1 MVRSYRFAINKE
13 DDLIDL
19 SNKIITTK
27 KQNLIHQLIKVLRYP
42 EDEAHNDIE
51 LIDGFSRN
59 VYQVRLLTE
68 IGSKILKKLDFEIVS
83 VKQSP
88 RELDTL
94 VNFYVPII
102 KNENFELM
110 LRKLCELGVQE
121 FTPVFFKFSQ
131 KKYLRKLREHS
142 YQERILKIIESAT
155 EQCEGAVFAKLNPVI
170 SFEDLIRLNQP
181 IDKDTIKIFAAER
194 LSLSEA
200 LGEDDEIGVRQPCQD
215 GAVPRSLGL
224 RKVSLLIGPEGGLSI
239 EEVEAL
245 EKLDFKGISLGKRIL
260 RAETAAVVLFT
271 KLGLI

>member
-13 DDLIDL
+13 DDLIDV

-42 EDEAHNDIE
+42 EDEGHNNIE

-59 VYQVRLLTE
+59 VYEVRLLTE
-68 IGSKILKKLDFEIVS
+68 IGSKILKKIDFEIVDL
-83 VKQSP
+83 KQSP
-88 RELDTL
+88 RELDTY

-131 KKYLRKLREHS
+131 KKYLRKLKEHS

-155 EQCEGAVFAKLNPVI
+155 EQCEGSVFAKLNPVI
-170 SFEDLIRLNQP
+170 GFEDLIRLNQK
-181 IDKDTIKIFAAER
+181 IDKDTIKLFASER
-194 LSLSEA
+194 LSLSE
-200 LGEDDEIGVRQPCQD
+200 G
-215 GAVPRSLGL
+215 PREKAGIKQGGSKDMK
-224 RKVSLLIGPEGGLSI
+224 KVSLLIGPEGGLSI

-245 EKLDFKGISLGKRIL
+245 EKTDFKGISLGKRIL

>member
-13 DDLIDL
+13 DDLIDV

-42 EDEAHNDIE
+42 EDEGHNNIE

-59 VYQVRLLTE
+59 VYEVRLLTE
-68 IGSKILKKLDFEIVS
+68 IGSKILKKIDFEIVDL
-83 VKQSP
+83 KQSP
-88 RELDTL
+88 RELDTY

-131 KKYLRKLREHS
+131 KKYLRKLKEHS

-155 EQCEGAVFAKLNPVI
+155 EQCEGSVFAKLNPVI
-170 SFEDLIRLNQP
+170 GFEDLIRLNQK
-181 IDKDTIKIFAAER
+181 IDKDTIKLFASER
-194 LSLSEA
+194 LSLSEGPREKA
-200 LGEDDEIGVRQPCQD
+200 EIKQGGSKD
-215 GAVPRSLGL
+215 MK
-224 RKVSLLIGPEGGLSI
+224 KVSLLIGPEGGLSI

-245 EKLDFKGISLGKRIL
+245 EKTDFKGISLGKRIL

>member
-13 DDLIDL
+13 DDLIDV

-59 VYQVRLLTE
+59 IYEVRLLTE

-88 RELDTL
+88 RELDTH

-131 KKYLRKLREHS
+131 KKYLRKLKEHS

-155 EQCEGAVFAKLNPVI
+155 EQCEGSVFAKLNPVI
-170 SFEDLIRLNQP
+170 GFEDLMRLNQKT
-181 IDKDTIKIFAAER
+181 DKDTIKLFASER
-194 LSLSEA
+194 LSLSEG
-200 LGEDDEIGVRQPCQD
+200 LMEKSEIKRGSKD
-215 GAVPRSLGL
+215 IK
-224 RKVSLLIGPEGGLSI
+224 KVSLLIGPEGGLSI

-245 EKLDFKGISLGKRIL
+245 EKLDFKGLSLGKRIL
-260 RAETAAVVLFT
+260 RAETAAVVLFS

>member
-13 DDLIDL
+13 DDLIDV

-42 EDEAHNDIE
+42 EDEGHNNIE

-59 VYQVRLLTE
+59 VYEVRLLTE
-68 IGSKILKKLDFEIVS
+68 IGSKILKKIDFEIVDL
-83 VKQSP
+83 KQSP
-88 RELDTL
+88 RELDTY

-131 KKYLRKLREHS
+131 KKYLRKLKEHS

-155 EQCEGAVFAKLNPVI
+155 EQCEGSVFAKLNPVI
-170 SFEDLIRLNQP
+170 GFEDLIRLNQK
-181 IDKDTIKIFAAER
+181 IDKDTIKLFASER
-194 LSLSEA
+194 LSLSEGP
-200 LGEDDEIGVRQPCQD
+200 GEKAEIKQGGSKD
-215 GAVPRSLGL
+215 MK
-224 RKVSLLIGPEGGLSI
+224 KVSLLIGPEGGLSI

-245 EKLDFKGISLGKRIL
+245 EKTDFKGISLGKRIL

>member
-19 SNKIITTK
+19 PNKIITTK

-59 VYQVRLLTE
+59 IYQVRLLTE
-68 IGSKILKKLDFEIVS
+68 IGSKILKKLDFTILN

-88 RELDTL
+88 RELDTH

-121 FTPVFFKFSQ
+121 FTPVSFKFSQ
-131 KKYLRKLREHS
+131 KKYLRKLKEHS

-155 EQCEGAVFAKLNPVI
+155 EQCEGAVFAKLNPVM
-170 SFEDLIRLNQP
+170 SFEDLIRLNQK
-181 IDKDTIKIFAAER
+181 IDKDTIKLFGSER
-194 LSLSEA
+194 LSLSEI
-200 LGEDDEIGVRQPCQD
+200 LGEDIENAGNAALPS
-215 GAVPRSLGL
+215 SLSL
-224 RKVSLLIGPEGGLSI
+224 RKASLLIGPEGGLSI
-239 EEVEAL
+239 EEAEAL

>member
-13 DDLIDL
+13 DDLIDA

-42 EDEAHNDIE
+42 EDEGHNKIE

-59 VYQVRLLTE
+59 VYEVRLLTE
-68 IGSKILKKLDFEIVS
+68 IGSKILKKIDFEIVDI
-83 VKQSP
+83 KQSP
-88 RELDTL
+88 RELDTY

-131 KKYLRKLREHS
+131 KKYLRKLKEHS

-155 EQCEGAVFAKLNPVI
+155 EQCEGSVFAKLNPVI
-170 SFEDLIRLNQP
+170 GFEDLIRLNQK
-181 IDKDTIKIFAAER
+181 IDKDTIKLFASER
-194 LSLSEA
+194 LSLSEGPREKA
-200 LGEDDEIGVRQPCQD
+200 EIKQGGSKD
-215 GAVPRSLGL
+215 MK
-224 RKVSLLIGPEGGLSI
+224 KVSLLIGPEGGLSI

-245 EKLDFKGISLGKRIL
+245 EKTDFKGISLGKRIL

>member
-1 MVRSYRFAINKE
+1 MVRAYRFAINKE

-42 EDEAHNDIE
+42 EDEAQNDIE

-59 VYQVRLLTE
+59 IYQVRLLTE

-88 RELDTL
+88 RELDTH
-94 VNFYVPII
+94 VNFCVPII

-110 LRKLCELGVQE
+110 LRKLCELGVQQ

-131 KKYLRKLREHS
+131 KKYLRKLKEHS
-142 YQERILKIIESAT
+142 YHERILKIIESAT

-170 SFEDLIRLNQP
+170 SFEDLIRMNQKV
-181 IDKDTIKIFAAER
+181 DRDTIKLFGSER
-194 LSLSEA
+194 LSLSEVLNEKA
-200 LGEDDEIGVRQPCQD
+200 DIKQESKDMK
-215 GAVPRSLGL
+215 
-224 RKVSLLIGPEGGLSI
+224 KVSLLIGPEGGLSI

>member
-13 DDLIDL
+13 DDLIDV

-42 EDEAHNDIE
+42 EDEGHNNIE

-59 VYQVRLLTE
+59 VYEVRLLTE
-68 IGSKILKKLDFEIVS
+68 IGNKILKKIDFEIVDL
-83 VKQSP
+83 KQSP
-88 RELDTL
+88 RELDTY

-131 KKYLRKLREHS
+131 KKYLRKLKEHS

-170 SFEDLIRLNQP
+170 GFEDLIRLNQK
-181 IDKDTIKIFAAER
+181 IDKDTIKLFASER
-194 LSLSEA
+194 LSLSESPRKEA
-200 LGEDDEIGVRQPCQD
+200 EIKQ
-215 GAVPRSLGL
+215 GAKGIK
-224 RKVSLLIGPEGGLSI
+224 KVSLLIGPEGGLSI

-245 EKLDFKGISLGKRIL
+245 ENIDFKGISLGKRIL
-260 RAETAAVVLFT
+260 RAETAAVVLFA

>member
-42 EDEAHNDIE
+42 EDEGHNDIE

-59 VYQVRLLTE
+59 VYEVRLLTE
-68 IGSKILKKLDFEIVS
+68 IGNKILKKLDFKILN

-88 RELDTL
+88 RELDTY

-131 KKYLRKLREHS
+131 KKYLRKLKEHS

-155 EQCEGAVFAKLNPVI
+155 EQCEGAVFTKLNPII
-170 SFEDLIRLNQP
+170 SFEDLIRLNQKV
-181 IDKDTIKIFAAER
+181 DKDTIKLFGSER

-200 LGEDDEIGVRQPCQD
+200 LSADDENAENGV
-215 GAVPRSLGL
+215 VPRSLDL

-245 EKLDFKGISLGKRIL
+245 ENLDFKGISLGKRIL
-260 RAETAAVVLFT
+260 RAETAAVVLFS

>member
-27 KQNLIHQLIKVLRYP
+27 KQNLIHQLIKVLRYSKD
-42 EDEAHNDIE
+42 DENAENGVSLHAHNDIE

-59 VYQVRLLTE
+59 IYQVRLLTK

-83 VKQSP
+83 VKQSL
-88 RELDTL
+88 RELDTH

-131 KKYLRKLREHS
+131 KKYLRKIREHS

-170 SFEDLIRLNQP
+170 GFEDLIRLNQP
-181 IDKDTIKIFAAER
+181 IDKSTIKVFASER
-194 LSLSEA
+194 LSLNEPLCNISIPVSTKKE
-200 LGEDDEIGVRQPCQD
+200 
-215 GAVPRSLGL
+215 
-224 RKVSLLIGPEGGLSI
+224 VSLLIGPEGGLSM

>member
-1 MVRSYRFAINKE
+1 MVRAYRFAINKE

-59 VYQVRLLTE
+59 IYQVRLLTE
-68 IGSKILKKLDFEIVS
+68 IGSKILKKLDFEIVR

-88 RELDTL
+88 RELDTH

-170 SFEDLIRLNQP
+170 SFEDLIRMNQKV
-181 IDKDTIKIFAAER
+181 DKDTIKLFGSER
-194 LSLSEA
+194 LSLSE
-200 LGEDDEIGVRQPCQD
+200 
-215 GAVPRSLGL
+215 VPLNIAIPASM
-224 RKVSLLIGPEGGLSI
+224 KEVSLLIGPEGGLSI

-245 EKLDFKGISLGKRIL
+245 EKTEFKGISLGKRIL

>member
-19 SNKIITTK
+19 PNKIITTK

-59 VYQVRLLTE
+59 IYQVRLLTE

-88 RELDTL
+88 RELDTY

-170 SFEDLIRLNQP
+170 SFEDVIRLNQP
-181 IDKDTIKIFAAER
+181 IDKDTIKIFAAEK
-194 LSLSEA
+194 LSLSE
-200 LGEDDEIGVRQPCQD
+200 
-215 GAVPRSLGL
+215 VPFNIAIPASM
-224 RKVSLLIGPEGGLSI
+224 KEVSLLIGPEGGLSI
-239 EEVEAL
+239 EEAEAL

>member
-13 DDLIDL
+13 DDIIDV

-27 KQNLIHQLIKVLRYP
+27 KQNLIHQLIKVLRYT
-42 EDEAHNDIE
+42 EDEGHNNIE

-59 VYQVRLLTE
+59 VYEVRLLTE
-68 IGSKILKKLDFEIVS
+68 IGSKILKKIDFEIVDL
-83 VKQSP
+83 KQSP
-88 RELDTL
+88 RELDTY

-131 KKYLRKLREHS
+131 KKYLSKLKEHS

-155 EQCEGAVFAKLNPVI
+155 EQCEGSVFAKLNPVI
-170 SFEDLIRLNQP
+170 GFEDLIRLNQK
-181 IDKDTIKIFAAER
+181 IDKDTIKLFASER
-194 LSLSEA
+194 LSLSE
-200 LGEDDEIGVRQPCQD
+200 G
-215 GAVPRSLGL
+215 PREKAGIKQGGSKDMK
-224 RKVSLLIGPEGGLSI
+224 KVSLLIGPEGGLSI

-245 EKLDFKGISLGKRIL
+245 EKTDFKGISIGKRIL

>member
-19 SNKIITTK
+19 PNKIITTK

-59 VYQVRLLTE
+59 IYQVRLLTE

-88 RELDTL
+88 RELDIP

-110 LRKLCELGVQE
+110 LRKLCELGVHE

-131 KKYLRKLREHS
+131 KKYLRKLKEHS

-170 SFEDLIRLNQP
+170 SFEDLIRLNQK
-181 IDKDTIKIFAAER
+181 IDKDTIKLFASER

-200 LGEDDEIGVRQPCQD
+200 LGEDDENVEN
-215 GAVPRSLGL
+215 GAVPPRSLGL

-245 EKLDFKGISLGKRIL
+245 EKTDFKGISLGKRIL

>member
-59 VYQVRLLTE
+59 IYQVRLLTE

-88 RELDTL
+88 RELDTH

-170 SFEDLIRLNQP
+170 SFEDLIRMNQKV
-181 IDKDTIKIFAAER
+181 DKDTIKLFGSER

-200 LGEDDEIGVRQPCQD
+200 LGEDDKDVEN
-215 GAVPRSLGL
+215 GAVPSSLGL
-224 RKVSLLIGPEGGLSI
+224 RKASLLIGPEGGFSI

>member
-13 DDLIDL
+13 DDLIDV

-42 EDEAHNDIE
+42 EDEGHNNIE

-59 VYQVRLLTE
+59 VYEVRLLTE
-68 IGSKILKKLDFEIVS
+68 IGSKILKKIDFEIVDL
-83 VKQSP
+83 KQSP
-88 RELDTL
+88 RELDTYL
-94 VNFYVPII
+94 NFYVPII

-131 KKYLRKLREHS
+131 KKYLRKLKEHS

-155 EQCEGAVFAKLNPVI
+155 EQCEGSVFAKLNPVI
-170 SFEDLIRLNQP
+170 GFEDLIRLNQK
-181 IDKDTIKIFAAER
+181 IDKDTIKLFASER
-194 LSLSEA
+194 LSLSEGQ
-200 LGEDDEIGVRQPCQD
+200 GEKAEIKQGGSKD
-215 GAVPRSLGL
+215 MK
-224 RKVSLLIGPEGGLSI
+224 KVSLLIGPEGGLSI

-245 EKLDFKGISLGKRIL
+245 EKTDFKGISLGKRIL

>member
-1 MVRSYRFAINKE
+1 MVFGYMVRSYRFSINKD

-42 EDEAHNDIE
+42 EGEDHNDIE
-51 LIDGFSRN
+51 LIDGFSHN
-59 VYQVRLLTE
+59 VYEVRLLTE
-68 IGSKILKKLDFEIVS
+68 IGSKILKKIDFEILNI
-83 VKQSP
+83 KESP
-88 RELDTL
+88 RELNTH

-131 KKYLRKLREHS
+131 KKYLRKLKEHS
-142 YQERILKIIESAT
+142 YQERIMKIIESAT
-155 EQCEGAVFAKLNPVI
+155 EQCGGAVFAKLNPVI
-170 SFEDLIRLNQP
+170 SFEDLLRLNYK
-181 IDKDTIKIFAAER
+181 IDRDAIKLFASER
-194 LSLSEA
+194 LSLSEV
-200 LGEDDEIGVRQPCQD
+200 LGEEMINREFRGVKK
-215 GAVPRSLGL
+215 A
-224 RKVSLLIGPEGGLSI
+224 SLLIGPEGGLSV

-245 EKLDFKGISLGKRIL
+245 EDIAFKAVSLGKRIL

-271 KLGLI
+271 KLGLV

>member
-59 VYQVRLLTE
+59 IYQVRLLTE

-88 RELDTL
+88 RELDIS

-131 KKYLRKLREHS
+131 KKYLRKLKEHS

-170 SFEDLIRLNQP
+170 SFEDLIRLNQK
-181 IDKDTIKIFAAER
+181 IDKDTLKLFASER
-194 LSLSEA
+194 LSLSEVGKEEA
-200 LGEDDEIGVRQPCQD
+200 EVKEKSKNVKKL
-215 GAVPRSLGL
+215 
-224 RKVSLLIGPEGGLSI
+224 SLLIGPEGGLST

-245 EKLDFKGISLGKRIL
+245 EKLDFKGLSLGKRIL
-260 RAETAAVVLFT
+260 RAETAAVVLFA